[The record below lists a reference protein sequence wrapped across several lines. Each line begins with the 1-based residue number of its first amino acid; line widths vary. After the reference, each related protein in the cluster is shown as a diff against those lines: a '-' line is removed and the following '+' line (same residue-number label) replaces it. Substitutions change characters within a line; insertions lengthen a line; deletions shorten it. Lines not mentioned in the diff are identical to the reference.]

1 MSVRN
6 DITNNIV
13 AVLKDT
19 TDPKPIFVTR
29 ETIDPNELART
40 QFPSVVIS
48 TGDETRS
55 ESTMGNSDF
64 GTNSRRSVLNI
75 IATCTV
81 TGTEIDRLRNDI
93 IERVEEALEVDRTR
107 DGNAEDTR
115 LVEVSIDEAVDK
127 RFGVATMTFEVEYT
141 YTRGAA

>member
-1 MSVRN
+1 MSIRN

-29 ETIDPNELART
+29 ETIDPSELARS
-40 QFPSVVIS
+40 QFPAVVVV
-48 TGDETRS
+48 TGDETRR
-55 ESTMGNSDF
+55 ESTMLESI
-64 GTNSRRSVLNI
+64 GTRNSVLNI
-75 IATCTV
+75 ICQCYV
-81 TGTEIDRLRNDI
+81 TGTNIDLQRNDI

-107 DGNAEDTR
+107 NGVADDTR
-115 LVEVSIDEAVDK
+115 LAEVAIDEAIDK
-127 RFGVATMTFEVEYT
+127 RFGLATMTFEVEYT

>member
-1 MSVRN
+1 MSKRN

-29 ETIDPNELART
+29 EIIDPNELART
-40 QFPSVVIS
+40 QFPAVVVV

-55 ESTMGNSDF
+55 ESTMSAS
-64 GTNSRRSVLNI
+64 NSRRSVMNI
-75 IATCTV
+75 ICRCFV

-115 LVEVSIDEAVDK
+115 LVEVAVDEAVDK
-127 RFGVATMTFEVEYT
+127 RFGLATMTFEVEYT

>member
-1 MSVRN
+1 MSIRN

-29 ETIDPNELART
+29 ETIDPSELARS
-40 QFPSVVIS
+40 QFPAVVVV
-48 TGDETRS
+48 TGDETRR
-55 ESTMGNSDF
+55 ESTMLESI
-64 GTNSRRSVLNI
+64 GTRNSVLNI
-75 IATCTV
+75 ICQCYV
-81 TGTEIDRLRNDI
+81 TGTNIDLQRNDI

-107 DGNAEDTR
+107 NGVASDTR
-115 LVEVSIDEAVDK
+115 LAEVAIDEAIDK
-127 RFGVATMTFEVEYT
+127 RFGLATMTFEVEYF